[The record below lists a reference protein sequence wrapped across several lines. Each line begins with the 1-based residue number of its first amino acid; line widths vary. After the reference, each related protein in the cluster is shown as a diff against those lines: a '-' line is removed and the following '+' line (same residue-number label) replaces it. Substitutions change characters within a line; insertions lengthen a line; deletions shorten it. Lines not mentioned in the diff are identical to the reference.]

1 MPIYKNTY
9 TNYLNLVSENVKNGE
24 AHEEEWVNY
33 LSKQYPNIK
42 SLKDDEFSIFDA
54 ISVENGQ
61 NFQFELKTRKEINHN
76 TYPTLMVG
84 VNKIKKAIID
94 LKKNIR
100 TIFFW
105 NCKDGLYYWEIT
117 EENKKEGSWFFNEGE
132 YYISEGGNEKIGQT
146 PKLIAYIRKEYM
158 KRYNYLE

>member
-9 TNYLNLVSENVKNGE
+9 NNYLHLVSENVKNGC
-24 AHEEEWVNY
+24 AHEEEWVKY

-54 ISVENGQ
+54 RSVENGQ
-61 NFQFELKTRKEINHN
+61 NFQFELKTRKE
-76 TYPTLMVG
+76 
-84 VNKIKKAIID
+84 IKKAIID

-117 EENKKEGSWFFNEGE
+117 EENKKEGSWFFNEGD

-146 PKLIAYIRKEYM
+146 PKLIAYIRKEYL